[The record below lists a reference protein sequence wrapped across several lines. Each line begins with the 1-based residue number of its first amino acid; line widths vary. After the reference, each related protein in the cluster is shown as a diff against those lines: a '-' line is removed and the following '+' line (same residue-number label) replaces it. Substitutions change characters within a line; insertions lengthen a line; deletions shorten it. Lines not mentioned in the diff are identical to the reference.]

1 MIFNIYVIGFYYIPG
16 TIPDS
21 TGYNS
26 EKDRQKSLPQRGEPE
41 HRPVVYRD
49 SQWLVGAMEKNEI
62 GKIDLSGK

>member
-26 EKDRQKSLPQRGEPE
+26 EKIDKNPSLREENQSPG
-41 HRPVVYRD
+41 
-49 SQWLVGAMEKNEI
+49 QWYIETV
-62 GKIDLSGK
+62 SGW